1 MDLPNR
7 HSPVCLRL
15 CVFVQD
21 VDIKQSSSSS
31 YAFVQFVDIESVVRA
46 LENGDSVRLRGQKLK
61 LGFGK
66 SQANNCIW
74 LASLTDS
81 VSESFLRRQFGRFG
95 KITQIL
101 IDRKKWRALI
111 YFDNI
116 EAAQNSVTEIKNRG
130 LVNKKVQID
139 YASRECQQHF
149 VNDLYKTDQWHKD
162 VPNSYDLSYNK

>member
-1 MDLPNR
+1 M
-7 HSPVCLRL
+7 
-15 CVFVQD
+15 
-21 VDIKQSSSSS
+21 
-31 YAFVQFVDIESVVRA
+31 QFVDIESVVRA
-46 LENGDSVRLRGQKLK
+46 LEDVDKVRLRAQKVK

-74 LASLTDS
+74 LANLSES
-81 VSESFLRRQFGRFG
+81 VTESFLRRQFGRFG

-116 EAAQNSVTEIKNRG
+116 EAAQNSVAEIKNRG

-149 VNDLYKTDQWHKD
+149 VNDLYQTDQWHKE
-162 VPNSYDLSYNK
+162 VSNTYDISYNKYICSYLLGLLLLL